1 MWFILLTIVHIMV
14 SLFLVLVVLLQ
25 AGKGSGLG
33 VTFGGGGGGSTAV
46 LGAGGATT
54 LLGKMTVFS
63 AVAFMFTSFGLTYLS
78 STTRSVLELDQAQE
92 EDSMGVAPED
102 KDKEAKEQGAGAAG
116 EKADEKKADDTKAAP
131 AVDEKKAAEPAGGAA
146 PAGDKETGAKGPDG
160 KPAIPGAVYEDNG
173 DGTGTVTFDMVPD
186 GKGNMKAVAP
196 EGYDPAGGKDK
207 PDLAAPTKSTQEA
220 GEAGATP

>member
-25 AGKGSGLG
+25 AGKGSGMG

-54 LLGKMTVFS
+54 LLGKMTVVS
-63 AVAFMFTSFGLTYLS
+63 AVVFMLTSFGLTYLS
-78 STTRSVLELDQAQE
+78 STTNSVLELEEAQE

-116 EKADEKKADDTKAAP
+116 EKAEDKKEAPAAAPKKDGEAAP
-131 AVDEKKAAEPAGGAA
+131 AGDKAA
-146 PAGDKETGAKGPDG
+146 PAGDKETGAKGADG

-196 EGYDPAGGKDK
+196 EGYDPAGGKNK
-207 PDLAAPTKSTQEA
+207 PDLAEPVKSTQEA